1 MLNTILSVLMTI
13 VMGFFAFVTFRMANN
28 KDK

>member
-1 MLNTILSVLMTI
+1 MLNTILSVLITI
-13 VMGFFAFVTFRMANN
+13 VVGFFAFATFRMANN